1 LRAVG
6 SRTFFPFGAGAAV
19 VDGVDDE
26 VELKDGIEPEVIV
39 PVAGMVEITGMVE
52 VEVEQAEL
60 EESQTTAQVEAL
72 EVGGQMAVDG

>member
-26 VELKDGIEPEVIV
+26 VELKYGMEPEVIV
-39 PVAGMVEITGMVE
+39 LTGTVEVAGMVE

-60 EESQTTAQVEAL
+60 EESQTTAQVEAP
-72 EVGGQMAVDG
+72 EAGGQMGVDG